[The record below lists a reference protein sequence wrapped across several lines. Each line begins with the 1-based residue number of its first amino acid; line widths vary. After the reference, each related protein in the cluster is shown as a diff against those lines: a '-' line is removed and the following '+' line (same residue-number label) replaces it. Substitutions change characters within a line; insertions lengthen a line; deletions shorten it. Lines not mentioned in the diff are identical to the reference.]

1 MMRGKLQDSG
11 ATKRSLRI
19 LCVDDDAVHGDR
31 LVRLFATAGHRV
43 EHLADGL
50 DAWDKLSRDIEYF
63 DVVITEN
70 HLPGLN
76 GLGLVEV
83 LRAANYRR
91 RIVVHSG
98 KVTLKEKVDY
108 HALRVDAVVA
118 KCGIDVELLRTV
130 EALPPREPASAPGGE

>member
-1 MMRGKLQDSG
+1 MKP
-11 ATKRSLRI
+11 SLRV
-19 LCVDDDAVHGDR
+19 LCVDDDMAHGDR
-31 LVRLFATAGHRV
+31 LIRLFSTAGHAV

-76 GLGLVEV
+76 GLGVVEV
-83 LRAANYRR
+83 LRAANYRG

-98 KVTLKEKVDY
+98 SVTLEETVDY
-108 HALRVDAVVA
+108 RAQRVDAMVT

-130 EALPPREPASAPGGE
+130 EALPPRERGAASGGE